1 MAVVS
6 AMQIMAQAS
15 VPAVDDAAKKAAEA
29 AASAPWVTP
38 ETLAAVLVVVVG
50 FATFFALLRISSWI
64 AKDDKW
70 SLADA
75 LSEDV
80 EVGTDKKD
88 SAGNPVKDNNG
99 NIAKESIM
107 KASSSRLIA
116 LLGSI
121 AIMMLYIGAG
131 LSVLYGFVIDHQ
143 VPAGTKDLTNYFVYG
158 MVLFAPYVV
167 NKFTSIFGMK

>member
-1 MAVVS
+1 MAAITV
-6 AMQIMAQAS
+6 MQVLAQTP
-15 VPAVDDAAKKAAEA
+15 VPAVDDAAKKATEA
-29 AASAPWVTP
+29 AANATWITP
-38 ETLAAVLVVVVG
+38 ETLAAVLVTVVG
-50 FATFFALLRISSWI
+50 FATFFALMRIGSWI
-64 AKDDKW
+64 AKDNTW

-75 LSEDV
+75 LSEEV

-88 SAGNPVKDNNG
+88 ATGNPVKDNNG
-99 NIAKESIM
+99 NIAKDSIM

-131 LSVLYGFVIDHQ
+131 LSVLHGFVIDQ
-143 VPAGTKDLTNYFVYG
+143 KVPEGTKDLTNFFVYG

-167 NKFTSIFGMK
+167 NKFASIFGVK

>member
-1 MAVVS
+1 
-6 AMQIMAQAS
+6 MQILAQTPIP
-15 VPAVDDAAKKAAEA
+15 VVENV
-29 AASAPWVTP
+29 ASASWITR
-38 ETLAAVLVVVVG
+38 ETLAAILVGIIG
-50 FATFFALLRISSWI
+50 FATFFALMRISGRI
-64 AKDDKW
+64 TQDNTW

-75 LSEDV
+75 LSEEV

-88 SAGNPVKDNNG
+88 ATGNPVKNNEG
-99 NIAKESIM
+99 NIAKDFVM

-131 LSVLYGFVIDHQ
+131 LSVLYGFVIKET
-143 VPAGTKDLTNYFVYG
+143 VPSGTKELTNFFLYG

-167 NKFTSIFGMK
+167 NKFASIFGVK